1 MMTGNRPVAGLTA
14 AEAEEGSS
22 MRGKTAGS
30 TALALGILLIAA
42 GLVVL
47 FVIIPGLAQFPDD
60 VDSNRAYEGELAVM
74 LNADALANLD
84 LANIFLRDVPVTI
97 DRNVK
102 TLEVDGEKA
111 LVIDSA
117 VMSGPAGPLQQAED
131 VYTID
136 RKTMLHV
143 PNFTDDA
150 RVSDRQGLVV
160 GFPIGTE
167 NAAYTGWNGDTLE
180 TNTLT
185 FVREEE
191 HEGLDTLVFTAAS
204 GPDPIK
210 DPVLLESFPAAFP
223 KAVLEGLVPAL
234 GLPDEATAQLG
245 QVLPLLPDPIP
256 LAYTYAYETT
266 YWVEPDSGV
275 LIDYNKMES
284 RSVGLNLGEQPVP
297 ITEVMHLEYE
307 QTAASVADAVA
318 DAEDAKSQLFWL
330 GTVLP
335 YGLIAVGVILA
346 LLGITAFGRKPKE
359 VFAEKV

>member
-1 MMTGNRPVAGLTA
+1 MQ
-14 AEAEEGSS
+14 
-22 MRGKTAGS
+22 GKVAGS

-47 FVIIPGLAQFPDD
+47 LLIIPGMAQFPDD
-60 VDSNRAYEGELAVM
+60 VDSARAYEGELGVM
-74 LNADALANLD
+74 LNSEALANLD

-97 DRNVK
+97 DRHVQ

-117 VMSGPAGPLQQAED
+117 VMSSPAGPLQQAED
-131 VYTID
+131 VYSID
-136 RKTMLHV
+136 RKTMLHI
-143 PNFTDDA
+143 PNFTDDD
-150 RVSDRQGLVV
+150 RVTDREGLVV

-167 NAAYTGWNGDTLE
+167 SAAYTGWNGDTLE
-180 TNTLT
+180 TNPLT

-191 HEGLDTLVFTAAS
+191 HEGLNTLVFTAAS

-210 DPVLLESFPAAFP
+210 DPVLLASFPAAFP

-234 GLPDEATAQLG
+234 GLPDEAVAQLG

-284 RSVGLNLGEQPVP
+284 RSVGLNLGDQPVP
-297 ITEVMHLEYE
+297 ITEVMHLEYA

-318 DAEDAKSQLFWL
+318 DAEDAKGQLFWL
-330 GTVLP
+330 GQILP
-335 YGLIAVGVILA
+335 YGLIVVGVILA
-346 LLGITAFGRKPKE
+346 LLGIVALGRKPREE
-359 VFAEKV
+359 VARRT

>member
-1 MMTGNRPVAGLTA
+1 
-14 AEAEEGSS
+14 
-22 MRGKTAGS
+22 MRGKAAGS

-42 GLVVL
+42 GLVFL
-47 FVIIPGLAQFPDD
+47 FVIIPGMAQFPDD
-60 VDSNRAYEGELAVM
+60 VDSTRAYEGELGVM
-74 LNADALANLD
+74 LNAAALETMD

-97 DRNVK
+97 DRHVQ

-111 LVIDSA
+111 LVIDTA

-131 VYTID
+131 VYSID
-136 RKTMLHV
+136 RKTMLHIA
-143 PNFTDDA
+143 NFTDDA
-150 RVSDRQGLVV
+150 RVTDREGLVV

-185 FVREEE
+185 FVKEEE
-191 HEGLDTLVFTAAS
+191 HEGLNTLLFTAAS
-204 GPDPIK
+204 GPDLIK
-210 DPVLLESFPAAFP
+210 DPGLLGSFPAAFP

-234 GLPDEATAQLG
+234 GLPDEAIAQLG

-266 YWVEPDSGV
+266 YWVEPDTGV

-284 RSVGLNLGEQPVP
+284 RSVALNLGDQPVP
-297 ITEVMHLEYE
+297 ITEVMHLEYA

-318 DAEDAKSQLFWL
+318 DAEDAKGQLFWL
-330 GTVLP
+330 GKVLP
-335 YGLIAVGVILA
+335 YGLIAVGAILA
-346 LLGITAFGRKPKE
+346 LLGMVAFGRKPTE
-359 VFAEKV
+359 VGTERY